1 MGKKARTTLT
11 IDKDVLQ
18 KAKEIGLNISQFCEN
33 ALKEA
38 IETLE
43 QRKSKTNPEGDV
55 PNSKSFDEPFPK
67 RFVVARERLE
77 LSSAGP
83 EPAML
88 AATPPGFQR
97 NLMLL
102 SP

>member
-1 MGKKARTTLT
+1 LGKKTRTTLT

-67 RFVVARERLE
+67 RFLVDGRGFEPRTSAMPTPRSFQADLPAPT
-77 LSSAGP
+77 LS
-83 EPAML
+83 
-88 AATPPGFQR
+88 R
-97 NLMLL
+97 YK
-102 SP
+102 